1 MEMPPKRILIAED
14 SRVALMNALVILGGS
29 SSYELIVARAGEDAF
44 AKATEEAPDL
54 ILMDAVMPKMD
65 GLQACRRLRMLE
77 STNTIPIIMVTT
89 RGTAAN
95 MELGYECGCDD
106 YLTKPFTRAQLTEK
120 IEKWIGRSAGGD
132 D

>member
-54 ILMDAVMPKMD
+54 ILMDVVMPKMD
-65 GLQACRRLRMLE
+65 GFQACRRLRMQE
-77 STNTIPIIMVTT
+77 STNLIPIIMVTT

-95 MELGYECGCDD
+95 IEFGSECGCDD
-106 YLTKPFTRAQLTEK
+106 YLTKPFTRAQLMEK
-120 IEKWIGRSAGGD
+120 IEKWIERSADGD